1 MSMKNFTKLLKETS
15 LLRPLHL
22 SWLVMLLTVVFGINT
37 TSAQIALRSSQTNTN
52 SSSSVTIT
60 KPANL
65 AVGDLM
71 LANIVQSDNDN
82 RTLSNATATGWTIVA
97 GEAFGDSGNNSWWG
111 TVLYKVATNDDVA
124 AANFTFA
131 GNSQSDDVEGGIAAF
146 SGVAVT
152 GGVSGSPFD
161 VAPGSINNLNSDDL
175 SAPSITTTTAGAA
188 IIMIG
193 MVGDNRNIDSWRA
206 TSPATLNEIFDVP
219 YNADL
224 DMGMGMA
231 WALKTPAGATGNGAG
246 ELSGNENDYNGA
258 MFLALR
264 PCTNPTVT
272 PVASISPVCF
282 SASPQTTTMPYS
294 ASTNSPIS
302 YSIDWNNTANSAG
315 LIDQDSTAHTFV
327 DAGGVMPNVTIQ
339 ANVAAGTYNGT
350 LTIISAG
357 GCRNSLAVS
366 VVISASPTVSVGAA
380 FTKNCISNI
389 SGANIGENNDAT
401 STYLWS
407 PATGLSSATVSKPL
421 ANPASTTTYTV
432 VKTKNG
438 SGCTATAQV
447 TVTVNTTAPT
457 VSAGTAFTKTCI
469 ANASGA
475 TIGEANDPTATYLWS
490 PATGLSS
497 ATVSNPLANPS
508 TTTTYTVTKK
518 TTANGCT
525 ATAQVTVTVGD
536 LTPPTVNAGAG
547 FTKTCI
553 ANVSGANIGEAD
565 DVSATYSWSPSTG
578 LSASNVSNPLA
589 NPSTTMTYTVTKTS
603 IANGCS
609 ATANATVTV
618 NNTLSVNAGADFTK
632 SCVSNPSGKVI
643 GEANV
648 SGNTYSWTPA
658 TGISNANISN
668 PTANPT
674 ETTTYTVTKTNTAS
688 GCEAT
693 SQITVTVDIAEPA
706 VSSVT
711 AFTKTCVENATGANI
726 GETNDGSTYSWSPVT
741 GLSSSTASNPL
752 ANPTNTTTYT
762 VTKTNTSSGCTSN
775 VQVTVTVDTTVPTV
789 AALTGDQTV
798 CMGSTT
804 IFSSTTEGGA
814 WGTSNGAIASVSD
827 GTVTG
832 IAAGEA
838 DINYTVI
845 GTNGCETTVTRT
857 VTVNPLPNTVNIS
870 GAASICAGSNTDL
883 TGSAVIAYQVIA
895 TINEDDFNGTPT
907 YTSDTGFTQYA
918 NNSTV
923 GNLNMTNNIDSSSF
937 MATSITAPS
946 FGSVSITS
954 TLTSPVIDATVYGA
968 PMTFTYNHAY
978 SRGNTGTRNAV
989 IEVSTNGSTWTQ
1001 VDAHTSNKGGDNDFI
1016 AESINLSAYANATT
1030 LQIRFKTTITVFLF
1044 QAGYWVIDHPTLK
1057 GSAAPT
1063 PLYSWIADTASEVN
1077 GLPVGASTPALGNAL
1092 INVAPSATTNYTL
1105 VAHDPFTGCT
1115 ASSGTHQITVNP
1127 LIEPTFSPVAP
1138 ICSGDSLSDLPTT
1151 SNNGI
1156 NGTWSP
1162 ALDNTS
1168 TTTYTFT
1175 PNLGECGTETTM
1187 TIVVNTNTTYY
1198 ADTDSDGFGDASDS
1212 VLTCLGMPA
1221 GYALNNTDCDPTD
1234 GTKWRTA
1241 NFFIDADGDSYN
1253 NGFPAAPVCYGALT
1267 PAGYVAVNNGT
1278 DCDDALSF
1286 VNSNASEILGN
1297 GIDDNCDG
1305 TVDEVTPTS
1314 YLAPV
1319 SCGATLTNLASPIY
1333 AYQLA
1338 SFPEVGTVQ
1347 VYRFRVTNGGNVRT
1361 FDSPTSSFNLTN
1373 LAGGAVYGTTYT
1385 VAVSIKIGGYFR
1397 AYGTDCTVST
1407 PAIPNAT
1414 NIANPACGSTLV
1426 SISATIY
1433 CNAAPGASGYRF
1445 RVSDGGSVIGT
1456 VDTSVNRFSLTSIA
1470 GIQFGTTYQ
1479 IDVLLA
1485 YGGQLRPE
1493 SEYGPACSIS
1503 TPATPGTS
1511 RVTSPSCG
1519 SSISNLWTTIY
1530 AQQVIGAQGY
1540 KFVVTNGAQT
1550 REYPTTNS
1558 RFSLQNL
1565 AGGAAPSTTYTIRVD
1580 VLYNSSYVVG
1590 LVTCDITTTAGA
1602 TRSTT
1607 NALDIYEVKAY
1618 PNPYADTFKLD
1629 VNTSSEGQVGLRVY
1643 DMLGREV
1650 ESREASVDNITNLE
1664 IGSQYPSGV
1673 YNIIVTQGDNVKTLR
1688 VIKR

>member
-327 DAGGVMPNVTIQ
+327 GAGGVMPNVAIQ

-357 GCRNSLAVS
+357 GCRNTVAVS
-366 VVISASPTVSVGAA
+366 VTISATPTVSAGAT
-380 FTKNCISNI
+380 FTKSCIANV

-407 PATGLSSATVSKPL
+407 PATGLSSATVSNPF
-421 ANPASTTTYTV
+421 ANPTTTTTYTV
-432 VKTKNG
+432 VKTKTA
-438 SGCTATAQV
+438 SGCTATANV
-447 TVTVNTTAPT
+447 TVTVNITAPT

-475 TIGEANDPTATYLWS
+475 TIGETNDATATYLWS

-508 TTTTYTVTKK
+508 ITTTYTVTKT

-525 ATAQVTVTVGD
+525 ATDQVTVTVGD
-536 LTPPTVNAGAG
+536 TTPPTVSAGTA
-547 FTKTCI
+547 FSKTCV
-553 ANVSGANIGEAD
+553 ANISGANIGEAD

-603 IANGCS
+603 IANGCF
-609 ATANATVTV
+609 ATANVTVTV
-618 NNTLSVNAGADFTK
+618 DNTLSVAAGSDFTK
-632 SCVSNPSGKVI
+632 TCTNNPSGKVI

-648 SGNTYSWTPA
+648 SGNTYSWSPA
-658 TGISNANISN
+658 TGISNVNISN

-674 ETTTYTVTKTNTAS
+674 ETTTYTVTKTNTTS

-711 AFTKTCVENATGANI
+711 AFTKTCVENTTGANI

-741 GLSSSTASNPL
+741 GLSSSTASNPS
-752 ANPTNTTTYT
+752 ANPTTTTMYT
-762 VTKTNTSSGCTSN
+762 VTKTKTSSGCTSTA
-775 VQVTVTVDTTVPTV
+775 QVTVTVDTTVPTV

-798 CMGSTT
+798 CIGSTT
-804 IFSSTTEGGA
+804 VFSSTTEGGS

-838 DINYTVI
+838 NINYTVI

-857 VTVNPLPNTVNIS
+857 VTVNPVPSNATVS
-870 GAASICAGSNTDL
+870 GESNICAGSSTNL
-883 TGSAVIAYQVIA
+883 TGSAVIAQQVIT

-907 YTSDTGFTQYA
+907 YTSDSGFSQKA
-918 NNSTV
+918 NDATV
-923 GNLNMTNNIDSSSF
+923 GNVSMTNNIDSSSF
-937 MATSITAPS
+937 MATAISAPS
-946 FGSVSITS
+946 WGSVSITS
-954 TLTSPVIDATVYGA
+954 NLTSPVIDATIYGA

-978 SRGNTGTRNAV
+978 SRGNTGTREAV
-989 IEVSTNGSTWTQ
+989 IEVSTNGTTWTQ
-1001 VDAHTSNKGGDNDFI
+1001 VDAHTSNKGGDNDFVP
-1016 AESINLSAYANATT
+1016 ESIDLSAYANSAT
-1030 LQIRFKTTITVFLF
+1030 LQIRFVTTITVSFW
-1044 QAGYWVIDHPTLK
+1044 QSGYWVIDNPILK
-1057 GSAAPT
+1057 GSTALV
-1063 PLYSWIADTASEVN
+1063 PLYSWTADTASGIN
-1077 GLPVGASTPALGNAL
+1077 GLPAGASTPATGNAV
-1092 INVAPSATTNYTL
+1092 ISVAPSATTNYTL

-1127 LIEPTFSPVAP
+1127 LILPTFSPVAA
-1138 ICSGDSLSDLPTT
+1138 ICSGDALSALPTI
-1151 SNNGI
+1151 SNNSI

-1162 ALDNTS
+1162 ALDNTL

-1175 PNLGECGTETTM
+1175 PNLGECGTATTM
-1187 TIVVNTNTTYY
+1187 SIIVNANITYY
-1198 ADTDSDGFGDASDS
+1198 ADTDGDGYG
-1212 VLTCLGMPA
+1212 A
-1221 GYALNNTDCDPTD
+1221 GAAILSCTGKPENTSINNTDCDPND
-1234 GTKWRTA
+1234 ALIWRMG
-1241 NFFIDADGDSYN
+1241 NLFIDADGDSYN

-1385 VAVSIKIGGYFR
+1385 VAVSIKTGGYFR

-1485 YGGQLRPE
+1485 YGGQLRQE

-1519 SSISNLWTTIY
+1519 SSISSFYTTIY

-1550 REYPTTNS
+1550 REYTTPNS
-1558 RFSLQNL
+1558 RFNLRNLQ
-1565 AGGAAPSTTYTIRVD
+1565 GGAAPSTTYTIRVD
-1580 VLYNSSYVVG
+1580 VLYNASYVQG

-1602 TRSTT
+1602 TRSTA

-1629 VNTSSEGQVGLRVY
+1629 VNTSSEGQVGVRVY